1 MYGYQ
6 MGSYKVSLIHILFA
20 WIQYVF
26 GSSFLPAIVC
36 EVILCG
42 LFLIFR
48 VLVIAS
54 GEMGGEAGGESR
66 P

>member
-1 MYGYQ
+1 M
-6 MGSYKVSLIHILFA
+6 SLIHILFA

-26 GSSFLPAIVC
+26 RSSFFPAIVC